1 MDYGMVWIV
10 FIMAVVFLGFSTMR
24 RVSVMKKAQQEAR
37 AKYLSDKE
45 KYRTLTSEMI
55 DTLPVNELTH
65 AVLFHIIG
73 KEDTIYDGDSID
85 DVTLFDVL
93 SEGEKLMYTIY
104 QVEVSMDGGKG
115 SIHSFFVEDTYAPY
129 REYVDTAFRTV
140 NCFEIADLMKAAAK
154 LAQIIE
160 EDLEDE
166 ENDIEGDY
174 ATYNFADYT
183 RELLSFLKSSGIVE
197 KAGKYIQE
205 HKEQFISQEM
215 ESKEENVN
223 EIRGEENGK
232 GISGEV

>member
-1 MDYGMVWIV
+1 MDFGIVWIV
-10 FIMAVVFLGFSTMR
+10 FITGVVFLGFSMMR
-24 RVSVMKKAQQEAR
+24 KISELKKAQQEAHE
-37 AKYLSDKE
+37 KYLSDKE

-55 DTLPVNELTH
+55 DSIPVNELTH
-65 AVLFHIIG
+65 AVLFHIIN
-73 KEDTIYDGDSID
+73 KEDMIYEGETIDNC
-85 DVTLFDVL
+85 TLLDVL

-104 QVEVSMDGGKG
+104 QVEVSTDNGKG

-140 NCFEIADLMKAAAK
+140 NCFEIADLMKAAAR

-183 RELLSFLKSSGIVE
+183 RELLSLLKSSGIVE

-205 HKEQFISQEM
+205 NKEQFISQGVET
-215 ESKEENVN
+215 KKENVC
-223 EIRGEENGK
+223 EVRSENDDEA
-232 GISGEV
+232 ISDKV

>member
-1 MDYGMVWIV
+1 MDFGLVWTL
-10 FIMAVVFLGFSTMR
+10 FITAVVFLGFSMMR
-24 RVSVMKKAQQEAR
+24 RVNEMKKAQQKAR
-37 AKYLSDKE
+37 EKYLSDKE

-55 DTLPVNELTH
+55 DSLPVNELTH
-65 AVLFHIIG
+65 AVLFHIIN
-73 KEDTIYDGDSID
+73 KEDTIYEGDSID
-85 DVTLFDVL
+85 ERTLFDIL

-104 QVEVSMDGGKG
+104 QVEVSTDSGKG

-129 REYVDTAFRTV
+129 RDYVDTAFRTV
-140 NCFEIADLMKAAAK
+140 NCFEIADLMKAATR

-183 RELLSFLKSSGIVE
+183 RELLSLLKSSGIVE

-205 HKEQFISQEM
+205 HKEQFISQDIEI
-215 ESKEENVN
+215 KEENIN
-223 EIRGEENGK
+223 EVRSEENGE
-232 GISGEV
+232 GISDEV